1 MISNIPPES
10 QVDEIKITRPEIYF
24 GELTN
29 NYVIVNTSEDEF
41 DYPDGSTN
49 KYTKYEGDAGI
60 KMNFINKCMFA
71 LRQQSLKMLVSSNID
86 SKSKI
91 LIRRNIHERVHKVMP
106 YLSYDEDPYM
116 ITDNGKLY
124 WIIDAYTTT
133 NMYPYSEPYSNESDV
148 NYIRNSVKVV
158 IDAYN
163 GTTDYYIVDEE
174 DPIAQNYYLE
184 VSSPGMDRIL
194 YKEKDFAKFQGKLV
208 DVSLYKAFEGKKAYE
223 GILVGL
229 VDGHVVIT
237 DEKDNELKF
246 PAEQVSKTRLA
257 VVF

>member
-1 MISNIPPES
+1 MAKK
-10 QVDEIKITRPEIYF
+10 KITDLIEEMLGAFLEENGLELYHTEFVKEGKDWFLRIYIDKANATA
-24 GELTN
+24 EE
-29 NYVIVNTSEDEF
+29 YV
-41 DYPDGSTN
+41 STDDC
-49 KYTKYEGDAGI
+49 E
-60 KMNFINKCMFA
+60 
-71 LRQQSLKMLVSSNID
+71 LVS
-86 SKSKI
+86 
-91 LIRRNIHERVHKVMP
+91 RF
-106 YLSYDEDPYM
+106 LSA
-116 ITDNGKLY
+116 KL
-124 WIIDAYTTT
+124 
-133 NMYPYSEPYSNESDV
+133 
-148 NYIRNSVKVV
+148 
-158 IDAYN
+158 
-163 GTTDYYIVDEE
+163 DEE